1 MSVRN
6 NIRTIKN
13 KITSRDQLD
22 EEDLIQNKATDI
34 NILLN
39 RVKLDKKKESRK
51 KLLFSAAA
59 SAGVIL
65 FSVIIF

>member
-22 EEDLIQNKATDI
+22 DEDLIQNKATDI